1 MHRNVEERQERLPK
15 LAHIEHPRPVWQQ
28 ADLIPRQRFGDL
40 RDGIGLYADSPDIGS
55 SALDCTAMHYL
66 YEVMEEMG
74 WRCGYQP
81 CRW

>member
-1 MHRNVEERQERLPK
+1 
-15 LAHIEHPRPVWQQ
+15 
-28 ADLIPRQRFGDL
+28 
-40 RDGIGLYADSPDIGS
+40 
-55 SALDCTAMHYL
+55 LDCTAMHYL